1 MMEKKGPV
9 EPDLMNLI
17 QTLATFFGW
26 CTVINIVFIVI
37 VFVFSYFLHDFFGRI
52 IAKMF
57 GVSEQ
62 AAKETLLRVLMQYRV
77 AVVFF
82 NLVPYVAL
90 KIMA

>member
-1 MMEKKGPV
+1 
-9 EPDLMNLI
+9 MNSI

-26 CTVINIVFIVI
+26 CTVINIVIIII
-37 VFVFSYFLHDFFGRI
+37 VFVFTNFLHDFFGRI

-62 AAKETLLRVLMQYRV
+62 AARETLLRVLMQYRV
-77 AVVFF
+77 AFVIFS
-82 NLVPYVAL
+82 LVPYIAL

>member
-1 MMEKKGPV
+1 
-9 EPDLMNLI
+9 MNSI

-37 VFVFSYFLHDFFGRI
+37 VFALSNFLHDFIGRVM
-52 IAKMF
+52 AKIF

-77 AVVFF
+77 AVIVF
-82 NLVPYVAL
+82 NLVPYIAL